1 MFIVKLNTPQDKL
14 EWPVTDQTPRILA
27 AEGLGRPA
35 RECDRQSVWSHNQ
48 EEEDFFHDPAVLQIQ
63 LNRVQHCI
71 TAAYPAVKKRK
82 ISDNRLIV
90 Q

>member
-48 EEEDFFHDPAVLQIQ
+48 EEEDFYQKNKH
-63 LNRVQHCI
+63 
-71 TAAYPAVKKRK
+71 TKEKKLSHSSTLDDK
-82 ISDNRLIV
+82 GTNYNQPKFCFTILK
-90 Q
+90 